1 MEKNWILKLAKAY
14 DHPAVILWRAVEL
27 RHLSEFF
34 SKMKKLPH
42 PILDLGCGEGEI
54 AKALFG
60 LKTVDVGLDNEEQ
73 MVKKAEKSGIYRK
86 VVLGDACCLPFEKDS
101 FNLIFSN
108 CVLEHIPLLDKV
120 LSEVSRILKKNGL
133 FVFTVPSENFG
144 DFLFFS
150 QIFKKIKMPF
160 LATIYQKLRNK
171 QLNHFHCYSQ
181 DKWRHKLQQKGLKL
195 IKSETYISPST
206 LFFWDWLAIK
216 KKFFPWVGFSLP
228 KLIEYYQKDG
238 WPKKGGA
245 LLLVAKKK
253 NV

>member
-1 MEKNWILKLAKAY
+1 MEENNWFLKLSKVY
-14 DHPAVILWRAVEL
+14 NHPSVILWRAIEL
-27 RHLSEFF
+27 HHLSQIF
-34 SKMKKLPH
+34 SKMKKLSR

-60 LKTVDVGLDNEEQ
+60 LKTIDVGLDNEEQ
-73 MVKKAEKSGIYRK
+73 MVKKAEKSGIYRE
-86 VVLGDACCLPFEKDS
+86 VILGDASCLPFEKDS

-108 CVLEHIPLLDKV
+108 CVIEHIPDINQV
-120 LSEVSRILKKNGL
+120 LSETARVLKKNGL
-133 FVFTVPSENFG
+133 FIFTVPSENFG

-150 QIFKKIKMPF
+150 RIFNQIKLSF
-160 LATIYQKLRNK
+160 LAQIYQKLRNK

-216 KKFFPWVGFSLP
+216 KKFFPFIKIPLE
-228 KLIEYYQKDG
+228 KIKNYYEKDG
-238 WPKKGGA
+238 QPQQGGA
-245 LLLVAKKK
+245 FLFVAKKM
-253 NV
+253 